1 LQSQNTEVL
10 SQHERKRE
18 RKLEACDSDGAGPC
32 LAVVTLCNDNRI
44 SLHVSSPHI
53 FSDNMYGRIKLKDFL
68 KMSELENHPTMAH
81 DAVYGLPSHVE
92 PVEVNN
98 LVLPHS
104 S

>member
-1 LQSQNTEVL
+1 
-10 SQHERKRE
+10 
-18 RKLEACDSDGAGPC
+18 
-32 LAVVTLCNDNRI
+32 
-44 SLHVSSPHI
+44 
-53 FSDNMYGRIKLKDFL
+53 MYGRIKLKDFL